1 MTANKSLKVCSS
13 LRFVT
18 DSFSL
23 GMLRIL
29 CPAFRCPLALRY
41 AAIAFFLVLISA
53 GPHAGLLPD
62 WAENAVLLLG
72 WVSVIVLP
80 IITARKVW
88 RSRGII

>member
-1 MTANKSLKVCSS
+1 VTSRV
-13 LRFVT
+13 FVT
-18 DSFSL
+18 FASYLVSL
-23 GMLRIL
+23 VIV
-29 CPAFRCPLALRY
+29 